1 MWKKLKEIITSPTA
15 TKRMGDF
22 ICNFVAV
29 VLGIIITFVG
39 SDMIEEHN
47 KKKEVTQA
55 LQLVKSE
62 LLINKEII
70 GEMMEMEVSN
80 KKGASYLLQ
89 FKDKMDEASADSLEY
104 YGYLP
109 FQSRDFLP
117 VTDAIEMLRASS
129 LMQNISNKELVVQI
143 IEAYATIKS
152 SHLFYEGYSETKD
165 NVIEKFSTRQDFQK
179 FTNENNTLKE
189 TWNFIFHL
197 TEGYAAIRQIAQ
209 IHDDPYITYN
219 YHLKLIDETI
229 AAIDK
234 EYN

>member
-1 MWKKLKEIITSPTA
+1 
-15 TKRMGDF
+15 
-22 ICNFVAV
+22 
-29 VLGIIITFVG
+29 
-39 SDMIEEHN
+39 
-47 KKKEVTQA
+47 
-55 LQLVKSE
+55 
-62 LLINKEII
+62 
-70 GEMMEMEVSN
+70 
-80 KKGASYLLQ
+80 
-89 FKDKMDEASADSLEY
+89 
-104 YGYLP
+104 
-109 FQSRDFLP
+109 
-117 VTDAIEMLRASS
+117 MLRASS